1 MNIVAPF
8 FKQCTQT
15 PQQIAFSEEQ
25 RGITY
30 SDFKQ
35 QIETVAA
42 FLQHQSTPQRCI
54 AVALDRGID
63 SAICIYAILSAG
75 GIYLPLDIKNPAPRL
90 NFIIQDAQPQ
100 YIIGLGSAPAW
111 LERNE
116 KWLDLNQLLEY
127 KQSGYT
133 AVNTSP
139 NDLAAILYTSGSTGN
154 PKGVALSHQALHN
167 FSSWAKDTFKLHAAD
182 RIASLAPFHFDLS
195 IFDLFSSLSAG
206 ASVYFIPAKLTFA
219 PSKLT
224 SWLSEY
230 KINFWY
236 TVPSLL
242 SFIALKGALESTQL
256 DHLKCIL
263 FAGEVFPSK
272 PLIKLVNLLPNT
284 TFYNLYGPTETNVC
298 CFWEVDKNRLS
309 PEKNIPIGMPACN
322 ATLKLDDTTGELLVQ
337 SLNNFS
343 GYWQQGKLETLT
355 QIHYATGDKASLN
368 SFGEYEYYGRLDR
381 MLKCSGYRV
390 EPAEIEQSINQ
401 LDHIDQS
408 AVIGIKDTTSGQR
421 PAAVVVL
428 KNNAELGP
436 SIKPLR
442 QLLPPYMQPC
452 KFIVLESL
460 PVLSNGKTDYL
471 AIEKIFKS

>member
-8 FKQCTQT
+8 FKQCTQA
-15 PQQIAFSEEQ
+15 PQQIAFAEEQ
-25 RGITY
+25 RCITY
-30 SDFKQ
+30 ADFKKQ
-35 QIETVAA
+35 VETVAA
-42 FLQHQSTPQRCI
+42 FLQQQPTAQRCI

-63 SAICIYAILSAG
+63 SAICIYAILSAS

-90 NFIIQDAQPQ
+90 NFIIQDAQPH
-100 YIIGLGSAPAW
+100 YVIGVGSAPAW
-111 LERNE
+111 LDETD

-133 AVNTSP
+133 TVNTAP
-139 NDLAAILYTSGSTGN
+139 TDLAAILYTSGSTGN

-167 FSSWAKDTFKLHAAD
+167 FSSWAKDTFKLQASD

-219 PSKLT
+219 PSRLT
-224 SWLSEY
+224 TWLQKN
-230 KINFWY
+230 KINSWY

-242 SFIALKGALESTQL
+242 SFIALKGALESTNL

-272 PLIKLVNLLPNT
+272 PLIKLVTLLPNT

-298 CFWEVDKNRLS
+298 CYWKVDKNCLS
-309 PEKNIPIGMPACN
+309 LDQTIPIGIPACN
-322 ATLKLDDTTGELLVQ
+322 ATLKLDNTSGELLVQ

-343 GYWQQGKLETLT
+343 GYWQQGKLEPLT
-355 QIHYATGDKASLN
+355 QTYYATGDKASLN
-368 SFGEYEYYGRLDR
+368 SIGEYEYHGRLDR

-390 EPAEIEQSINQ
+390 EPAEIEHTINQ
-401 LDHIDQS
+401 LEHIEHS
-408 AVIGIKDTTSGQR
+408 AVIGIKDSTSGQR
-421 PAAVVVL
+421 PAVVVVL
-428 KNNAELGP
+428 KDNAELGP

-452 KFIVLESL
+452 KFVVVESL
-460 PVLSNGKTDYL
+460 PVLPNGKTDYL

>member
-8 FKQCTQT
+8 FTQCTQT
-15 PQQIAFSEEQ
+15 PQQIAFAEEQ
-25 RGITY
+25 RSITY
-30 SDFKQ
+30 SDFKKQ
-35 QIETVAA
+35 VETVAG
-42 FLQHQSTPQRCI
+42 FLQQQTTAQRCI
-54 AVALDRGID
+54 VVALDRGID

-100 YIIGLGSAPAW
+100 YVIGLGAAPAW

-116 KWLDLNQLLEY
+116 KWLDLNQLLEH
-127 KQSGYT
+127 KQPSYT

-219 PSKLT
+219 PSRLT
-224 SWLSEY
+224 AWLSEH

-242 SFIALKGALESTQL
+242 SFIALKGALESTKL
-256 DHLKCIL
+256 DNLKCIL

-298 CFWEVDKNRLS
+298 CFWKVDKNRLS
-309 PEKNIPIGMPACN
+309 LEKNIPIGIPACN
-322 ATLKLDDTTGELLVQ
+322 ATLKLDENTGELLVQ

-343 GYWQQGKLETLT
+343 GYWQQGALEALT
-355 QIHYATGDKASLN
+355 DTQYATGDKAAINSL
-368 SFGEYEYYGRLDR
+368 GEYEYYGRLDR

-401 LDHIDQS
+401 LEHIEHS
-408 AVIGIKDTTSGQR
+408 AVIGIKDSTSGQR

-452 KFIVLESL
+452 KFIVVESL

-471 AIEKIFKS
+471 AIEKLFKS